1 MKPNFV
7 KHLFQITVFLSISI
21 FIGCQKNSISIETPV
36 VIENQ
41 VFDLPEN
48 SPAGTVIGPIKVTNT
63 TATGLKYYL
72 VSGDYSNAFRMETS
86 TGMLILKD
94 SSMINYE
101 AIKQIELEVM
111 VGYDDSSKGYG
122 VFANI
127 LIQVE
132 DKSETYTWISENA
145 HGGNQD
151 AVVNSLNPG
160 SSLATNNYLFITT
173 WTNNLEPFVI
183 RSFLQFD
190 LASIPTDAIIS
201 GATLSLYNPSDGIE
215 EHKHFTY
222 DGSNSFYIRRVTSS
236 WEDQTITWNN
246 QPDFSIE
253 GQVGLPG
260 NETDQQDYK
269 KTDITE
275 MIKYM
280 LKYPAENHGFVIMFQ
295 DETYFHG
302 TSFVYRR
309 LCFAS
314 LEHPVESLRPKLEIT
329 YIK

>member
-1 MKPNFV
+1 
-7 KHLFQITVFLSISI
+7 
-21 FIGCQKNSISIETPV
+21 
-36 VIENQ
+36 

-48 SPAGTVIGPIKVTNT
+48 SPAGTVIGPIKVINT

-72 VSGDYSNAFRMETS
+72 VSSDYSNAFRMETS
-86 TGMLILKD
+86 TGLLILKD

-111 VGYDDSSKGYG
+111 VGYNDSCKGYG

-127 LIQVE
+127 LIQVG
-132 DKSETYTWISENA
+132 DKPETYTWISDNA

-151 AVVNSLNPG
+151 AVVNSLQPE

-173 WTNNLEPFVI
+173 WTNNLDPFVT

-190 LASIPTDAIIS
+190 LASIPTDALIS
-201 GATLSLYNPSDGIE
+201 AATLSLYNPNDDNE
-215 EHKHFTY
+215 EHEHFTL

-236 WEDQTITWNN
+236 WENQTITWND
-246 QPDFSIE
+246 QPAFSVE
-253 GQVGLPG
+253 GQVVLPT
-260 NETDQQDYK
+260 NDTEQQDYEK
-269 KTDITE
+269 IDILE
-275 MIKYM
+275 MAQFM
-280 LKYPAENHGFVIMFQ
+280 VKYPAENHGLVIMFQ
-295 DETYFHG
+295 DETYFRG
-302 TSFVYRR
+302 ASFVYRR

-329 YIK
+329 YTK

>member
-7 KHLFQITVFLSISI
+7 KYLFQITFFFSISI

-36 VIENQ
+36 VIEDQ

-48 SPAGTVIGPIKVTNT
+48 SPAGTVVGPIKVTNT

-72 VSGDYSNAFRMETS
+72 VSGDYSNSFRMETS

-111 VGYDDSSKGYG
+111 VGYEDSSKGYG

-127 LIQVE
+127 LIQVG
-132 DKSETYTWISENA
+132 DKPETHSWTSLNA
-145 HGGNQD
+145 HGGEQD
-151 AVVNSLNPG
+151 AVVNSLNPE
-160 SSLATNNYLFITT
+160 SSLANDNYLFATT
-173 WTNNLEPFVI
+173 WTNNLEPFVT

-190 LASIPTDAIIS
+190 LASIPTDAQIFT
-201 GATLSLYNPSDGIE
+201 ATLSLFNPKDDFE
-215 EHKHFTY
+215 EHKHFTL

-236 WEDQTITWNN
+236 WENQTITWNR
-246 QPDFSIE
+246 QPAFSVE
-253 GQVGLPG
+253 GQVVLPT
-260 NETDQQDYK
+260 NDTEQQNYEK
-269 KTDITE
+269 IDILG
-275 MIKYM
+275 MVQYM
-280 LKYPAENHGFVIMFQ
+280 VKYPAENHGFVIMLK
-295 DETYFHG
+295 DETYYRDAH
-302 TSFVYRR
+302 FVYRR

-314 LEHPVESLRPKLEIT
+314 LEYPVEGMQPKLELI
-329 YIK
+329 YSK